1 MRTRWLLIVFAVAA
15 LMGIAFMVG
24 VISYLGTSGR
34 ESGALSFFGKG
45 KVAVIEVEGPIVS
58 SDRTIEELTRAR
70 TDEGIAAAVL
80 RIDSPGGSVGASQEI
95 LEAVRLLS
103 KEKPVVAS
111 MGSVAASG
119 GYYIAVGASK
129 VLANAGTI
137 TGSIGVRLEHVM
149 LGDLLKWARIQHET
163 LKSGRLKDL
172 GTFDRP
178 MTAEERAIL
187 EAVLAELHHQFKQA
201 VAEARGLTQEEID
214 AIADGRVYTGEQ
226 ALNLKLVDALG
237 GFAEAVRLAGELG
250 GIKGEPELLRMGKRH
265 KFFEMMMEGAAKA
278 FQKIAAQG
286 MDYWRPMMALSVE

>member
-1 MRTRWLLIVFAVAA
+1 MRNRWLLIVLAVAA

-45 KVAVIEVEGPIVS
+45 KVAVVEVEGPIVS
-58 SDRTIEELTRAR
+58 SDRAIEELNKAR
-70 TDEGIAAAVL
+70 TDEGVAAVVL

-95 LEAVRLLS
+95 LEAVQLLA

-119 GYYIAVGASK
+119 GYYIAVGANK
-129 VLANAGTI
+129 LLANAGTI

-149 LGDLLKWARIQHET
+149 LGDLLKWAHIQHET

-172 GTFDRP
+172 GAFDRP

-187 EAVLAELHHQFKQA
+187 EAVLAELHHQFKQS
-201 VAEARGLTQEEID
+201 VAKARGLTEEEIN

-226 ALNLKLVDALG
+226 ALNLKLVDQLG
-237 GFAEAVRLAGELG
+237 GFSEAVKLAGELG
-250 GIKGEPELLRMGKRH
+250 GIEGEPELVRMGKRH
-265 KFFEMMMEGAAKA
+265 KFLEMVMEEGVRSFRNLAE
-278 FQKIAAQG
+278 QG
-286 MDYWRPMMALSVE
+286 IEYWRPMMALSVK

>member
-1 MRTRWLLIVFAVAA
+1 MRNRWLLIVLAAAA
-15 LMGIAFMVG
+15 LMGIAFMAG

-34 ESGALSFFGKG
+34 ESGALSFFGRG
-45 KVAVIEVEGPIVS
+45 KVAVVEVEGPIVS
-58 SDRTIEELTRAR
+58 SDRAIEELNKAR

-95 LEAVRLLS
+95 LEAVRLLA

-119 GYYIAVGASK
+119 GYYIALGAGK

-178 MTAEERAIL
+178 MTPEERAIL
-187 EAVLAELHHQFKQA
+187 EALLAELHHQFKQA
-201 VAEARGLTQEEID
+201 VAEARGLTNEEID

-226 ALNLKLVDALG
+226 ALNLKLVDQLG
-237 GFAEAVRLAGELG
+237 GFSEAVKLAAELAGIE
-250 GIKGEPELLRMGKRH
+250 GEPELVRMGKRH
-265 KFFEMMMEGAAKA
+265 QFLEMMLEGAARGFRRVA
-278 FQKIAAQG
+278 EQG
-286 MDYWRPMMALSVE
+286 MDYWRPVMALSVK